1 MPGTFCNSR
10 LANLLVSKKY
20 NFNIEESILD
30 FWAERLK
37 GSISTSYGDQAKQVL
52 LSDYIFQE
60 NFGLNLNVANKNKD
74 EVR

>member
-1 MPGTFCNSR
+1 MP
-10 LANLLVSKKY
+10 SKAQLELP